1 MLRTTTMANARR
13 DAITRAS
20 EQTNK
25 QTDRPT
31 NQPTIQDKKKALFRA
46 NKSFSTYTCT
56 LLFYNV

>member
-25 QTDRPT
+25 QTNRPT
-31 NQPTIQDKKKALFRA
+31 NQPTNHSIQKKSPFQG
-46 NKSFSTYTCT
+46 
-56 LLFYNV
+56 